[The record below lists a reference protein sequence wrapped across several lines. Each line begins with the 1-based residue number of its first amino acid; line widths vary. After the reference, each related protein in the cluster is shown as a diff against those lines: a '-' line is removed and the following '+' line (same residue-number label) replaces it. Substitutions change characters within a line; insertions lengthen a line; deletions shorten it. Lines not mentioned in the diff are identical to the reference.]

1 MAAVR
6 RSFEG
11 LARGDLEAATA
22 DFAPTVEIDDR
33 DIPDADGHDSYYE
46 WIGRWNES
54 WASWRIEDLELRP
67 SGEDK
72 VVALFRIIATGRGS
86 GVELERD
93 DASWS
98 SFAPARW
105 SGSATTT
112 TNGGP
117 WKPPA
122 CRSSPRPR

>member
-67 SGEDK
+67 AGEDK

-93 DASWS
+93 DASLVE
-98 SFAPARW
+98 FR
-105 SGSATTT
+105 SGKVVRIGYYNDQRQALEAAGLSE
-112 TNGGP
+112 
-117 WKPPA
+117 
-122 CRSSPRPR
+122 

>member
-72 VVALFRIIATGRGS
+72 VVALFRIIATGGS

-93 DASWS
+93 DASLVEFRAGKVVRIGYYNDQRQALEAAGLS
-98 SFAPARW
+98 E
-105 SGSATTT
+105 
-112 TNGGP
+112 
-117 WKPPA
+117 
-122 CRSSPRPR
+122 

>member
-93 DASWS
+93 DASLVEFRAGKVVRIGYYNDQRQALEAAGLS
-98 SFAPARW
+98 E
-105 SGSATTT
+105 
-112 TNGGP
+112 
-117 WKPPA
+117 
-122 CRSSPRPR
+122 

>member
-86 GVELERD
+86 GVER
-93 DASWS
+93 
-98 SFAPARW
+98 ARRRLP
-105 SGSATTT
+105 GRVPRRQ
-112 TNGGP
+112 GGP
-117 WKPPA
+117 DRLLQRPTAGPGSRRA
-122 CRSSPRPR
+122 VGVAPR

>member
-22 DFAPTVEIDDR
+22 DFAPTAEIDDR

-93 DASWS
+93 DASLVEFRAGKVVRIGYYNDQRRALEAAGLS
-98 SFAPARW
+98 E
-105 SGSATTT
+105 
-112 TNGGP
+112 
-117 WKPPA
+117 
-122 CRSSPRPR
+122 

>member
-11 LARGDLEAATA
+11 LAHGDLEAATA

-93 DASWS
+93 DASLVEFRAGKVVRIGYYNDQRQALEAAGLS
-98 SFAPARW
+98 E
-105 SGSATTT
+105 
-112 TNGGP
+112 
-117 WKPPA
+117 
-122 CRSSPRPR
+122 

>member
-93 DASWS
+93 DASLVEFRAGKVVRIGYYNDQRRALEAAGLS
-98 SFAPARW
+98 E
-105 SGSATTT
+105 
-112 TNGGP
+112 
-117 WKPPA
+117 
-122 CRSSPRPR
+122 

>member
-67 SGEDK
+67 SGERQGGG
-72 VVALFRIIATGRGS
+72 VVPDHRDGKRKRGR
-86 GVELERD
+86 
-93 DASWS
+93 
-98 SFAPARW
+98 ARARRRLPGRV
-105 SGSATTT
+105 SLRQ
-112 TNGGP
+112 GGP
-117 WKPPA
+117 DRLLQRRQA
-122 CRSSPRPR
+122 LEAAGLSE